1 MRSLSSHFTN
11 IESGCRLAA
20 VSDLHKA
27 FILGAGLGTRL
38 RPLTENLPKPLIPY
52 YHKPLVHEVLRH
64 CMAVGIDSFAVN
76 THHHAEEWQ
85 RAFPDN
91 KFSEASLEFFN
102 EPVLLETGGGIKNI
116 AKWIGADPVLI
127 YNGDILTDLDLKG
140 LIASHK
146 ASGNIATLALF
157 SDGPN
162 CNVAAEGGKVI
173 DLRHARGVHAGTH
186 QFTGIYIIEPEI
198 LDLIPGN
205 EKISVVP
212 AFLTIAAQ
220 GKLGAYI
227 ADGAQWQDLGTRE
240 EYLAAHLNPQALE
253 RQPAIHPSAKIDP
266 SAEIESDS
274 CFIGPNCVV
283 EKGAKLRNTIVWP
296 SARVA
301 EHADLDGCIVRDYA
315 AGTHHNEDL

>member
-11 IESGCRLAA
+11 KESGCRLAV

-38 RPLTENLPKPLIPY
+38 RPLTDNLPKPLIPY
-52 YHKPLVHEVLRH
+52 YHKPLVHEALRH
-64 CMAVGIDSFAVN
+64 CMAVGIDSFAIN
-76 THHHAEEWQ
+76 IHHHAEEWQ
-85 RAFPDN
+85 LAFPDN

-116 AKWIGADPVLI
+116 AKWIGPDPVLI

-162 CNVAAEGGKVI
+162 CNVAVEGGKVI
-173 DLRHARGVHAGTH
+173 DLRYARGLHAGTH

-198 LDLIPGN
+198 LDLIPAN

-212 AFLTIAAQ
+212 AFLTLAEQ
-220 GKLGAYI
+220 GKLGVYI

-240 EYLAAHLNPQALE
+240 EYLAAHLNSQPLE

-315 AGTHHNEDL
+315 VGTHHNEDL